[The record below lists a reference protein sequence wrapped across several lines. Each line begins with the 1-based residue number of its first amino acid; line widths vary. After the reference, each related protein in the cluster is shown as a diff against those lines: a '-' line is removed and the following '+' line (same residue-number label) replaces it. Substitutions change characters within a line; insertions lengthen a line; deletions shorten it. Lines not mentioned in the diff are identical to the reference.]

1 MLLGILIVLVARVTG
16 PSVLPGTHHILPR
29 KGKLDVFQRER
40 EREGEM
46 EWQRERDGL
55 DGGGGS
61 GERDVWM
68 DGERER
74 ERDCHWT
81 RLKKGGQV

>member
-1 MLLGILIVLVARVTG
+1 MLVARVTG

-55 DGGGGS
+55 EGGGG
-61 GERDVWM
+61 GRGREMYGWM
-68 DGERER
+68 ERER
-74 ERDCHWT
+74 GREIAI
-81 RLKKGGQV
+81 GPV